1 MATRSRRITG
11 LELAAEQYGKL
22 QDMLVASATPAEK
35 NIITRRLVNLQAV
48 MEYLTCE
55 PGRGLNA

>member
-1 MATRSRRITG
+1 
-11 LELAAEQYGKL
+11 
-22 QDMLVASATPAEK
+22 MLVASATPAEK